1 MLRLKVIQLYKNEE
15 NLIKKAKKQNR
26 DAQRILF
33 DKYAPKMLGACRQYI
48 KDLQYAEDCMI
59 TAFAKA
65 FKNLN
70 TYNNQGSFEGWLRR
84 IMVRECIDFL
94 RAKKT
99 INYSTEEI
107 STTDTP
113 SVLPYNSL
121 AVNELQE
128 LIDQLPDGYRIVFNM
143 FAVEGYKHQEIAEIL
158 GIDVNTSKSQ
168 LYKARK
174 QLQKQYT
181 KINVLQNGT

>member
-1 MLRLKVIQLYKNEE
+1 
-15 NLIKKAKKQNR
+15 
-26 DAQRILF
+26 
-33 DKYAPKMLGACRQYI
+33 
-48 KDLQYAEDCMI
+48 
-59 TAFAKA
+59 
-65 FKNLN
+65 
-70 TYNNQGSFEGWLRR
+70 
-84 IMVRECIDFL
+84 MVRECITFL
-94 RAKKT
+94 RAKKP
-99 INYSTEEI
+99 IEYNSEAM
-107 STTDTP
+107 SATDAP
-113 SVLPYNSL
+113 FVLPYNSL

-143 FAVEGYKHQEIAEIL
+143 FAIEGYKHQEIAEIL